1 MAAATQTTDILVIG
15 AGPAGIIAAGVLH
28 ELGHKVLVVEKQKFP
43 RFVIG
48 ESLLPRCMDHIEA
61 AGLMVAAEAAG
72 FQKKYGAIFH
82 RDGAECDFNF
92 SDQHTKGWTWTWQVP
107 RADFDKTLADAA
119 IAKGI
124 TIDFE
129 TSVDDVKIHD
139 DRVETK
145 ISNAEGSGTITSK
158 YIIDGSGWGRVLP
171 RLFDLD
177 KPSNFPM
184 RKAVFA
190 HILETN
196 RPEGAESNR
205 ITITSLSDDIWIWSI
220 PFSTEITSVGFV
232 GEPTF
237 FDDFNGDDKEAEFRR
252 MLEKAPVLNERYKDK
267 DFVFEP
273 RTIAGYS
280 AGVKQLYG
288 PRYVLTGNSTEFLD
302 PVFSSGV
309 TFAMESAATA
319 ARLINK
325 EMKGQKV
332 DWEKEYSTYIK
343 QGVDTFRSYVIGWY
357 NGNLQNIFFAEKLNP
372 EFKKQ
377 ICSVL
382 AGYVW
387 DMTNPFVK
395 KHDTILGTLNT
406 ILTEKLVK

>member
-1 MAAATQTTDILVIG
+1 MNHSKYDVLIIG
-15 AGPAGIIAAGVLH
+15 AGPAGIISAGILKKA
-28 ELGHKVLVVEKQKFP
+28 GHNVVVVEKQKFP

-48 ESLLPRCMDHIEA
+48 ESLLPRCMEHIDN
-61 AGLMVAAEAAG
+61 AGFMDAVQAAG
-72 FQKKYGAIFH
+72 FQKKYGAIFY
-82 RDGAECDFNF
+82 RDEAICDFNF
-92 SDQHTKGWTWTWQVP
+92 SDQHTEGWTWTYQVP

-119 IAKGI
+119 EAKGI
-124 TIDFE
+124 KIKFE
-129 TSVDDVKIHD
+129 TSVDNVTIHD
-139 DRVETK
+139 DRVETV
-145 ISNAEGSGTITSK
+145 ISNEEGSETITSK
-158 YIIDGSGWGRVLP
+158 YIIDGSGYGRVLP

-184 RKAVFA
+184 RKAVFS

-196 RPEGAESNR
+196 RPVGPESNR
-205 ITITSLSDDIWIWSI
+205 ITITSLSDDVWIWSI
-220 PFSTEITSVGFV
+220 PFSTEVTSVGFV

-237 FDDFNGDDKEAEFRR
+237 FDEFDSEDAEENFWNMLKETPT
-252 MLEKAPVLNERYKDK
+252 LYERYKGK
-267 DFVFEP
+267 KLVFEP

-280 AGVKQLYG
+280 SGVKQLYG
-288 PRYVLTGNSTEFLD
+288 DRFVLTGNSTEFLD

-309 TFAMESAATA
+309 TFAMESGAKAAE
-319 ARLINK
+319 LIDK
-325 EMKGQKV
+325 ELHGQKV
-332 DWEKEYSTYIK
+332 DWENDYSTYIK

-357 NGNLQNIFFAEKLNP
+357 NGNLQNIFFAENLNY

-387 DMTNPFVK
+387 DKTNPFVK

-406 ILTEKLVK
+406 IVTQNLTK